1 MKQFYLLFLLLSF
14 TWSHA
19 QFFEDFEG
27 DIFPPSGWIISS
39 NLVNPLAQWN
49 SIDGTTALSGTK
61 SAYMTRYNV
70 GAGNTSEDWLIT
82 PPITVSEGFNLH
94 FFSRTTLSGNQG
106 TLYQIKVST
115 STDSNDLSSFVLLQE
130 YNETTLHPG
139 SLESYAMHELSL
151 ETYENQTIRIAF
163 VRVYFQYGFALGGDR
178 WLLDNVVVDT
188 DLPSGCAAPYSLSL
202 GGSLHNSFTVQWLNG
217 GYGQLYQTFITQN
230 PDEIPSDELLFSGT
244 VLRNRQ
250 FTNLNCNSTHY
261 VYVRAKCHNDIT
273 SEWTGPIEVTTTACR
288 IRMIAFMDL
297 NYNGIKDANEPNF
310 NLGSY
315 QYEFNNS
322 GNVMEGSSSFSF
334 YDVFLDDDTTT
345 LNLNFNI
352 YPENSGTYVC
362 NQSYSNITYNPQN
375 FIFYFPVNV
384 TNPPHF
390 VSLNLFGVNPRPSST
405 YMNHITLK
413 NLGAEPQ
420 SGTITYTKDPELN
433 IHQVNVPAT
442 ITPTGFTYNYTN
454 LGPNE
459 TRHIS
464 VRFLIPEIP
473 IVQLDQMLNS
483 SVIATYINSSS
494 TTSSN
499 QRTITNRIV
508 ASYDPND
515 KNEDRGPQIHID
527 DFEVGNDLFYTIRF
541 QNTGNANA
549 LTVRIEDVLDPQL
562 NPATVR
568 MIASSHNYTLTRNQN
583 FLEWTFN
590 DINLV
595 PESVDELESIG
606 YVYFKIKPF
615 PGFTVGSII
624 PNTAAI
630 YFDTNPPIITNTF
643 QTEFVDQLSVPSLE
657 ATHFQIYPNPAKEM
671 VYIQS
676 TSSETLSSIRLF
688 NMLGKE
694 VLQLNNIH
702 STATQINLSGLPIGI
717 YLMELTSESGTSSTQ
732 KVVKQ

>member
-1 MKQFYLLFLLLSF
+1 MKQIYLFFLLLCF
-14 TWSHA
+14 TGSNA

-27 DIFPPSGWIISS
+27 ETFPPPGWTITS
-39 NLVNPLAQWN
+39 NLANPLSQWTA
-49 SIDGTTALSGTK
+49 SDGINAMSGDK
-61 SAYMTRYNV
+61 SAFMTRYNV

-82 PPITVSEGFNLH
+82 PLIEVEEDFKLH
-94 FFSRTTLSGNQG
+94 FISRTTLSGNQG
-106 TLYQIKVST
+106 TLYQIKIST
-115 STDSNDLSSFVLLQE
+115 STDPNDLSSFVLLHE

-139 SLESYAMHELSL
+139 PLESYQMHELSL
-151 ETYENQTIRIAF
+151 EAYENQSIRIAF
-163 VRVYFQYGFALGGDR
+163 VRVFSQYGFALGGDR
-178 WLLDNVVVDT
+178 WVLDNIVVDV
-188 DLPSGCAAPYSLSL
+188 DVPPGCAAPYSLTLS
-202 GGSLHNSFTVQWLNG
+202 GSLHNSFTVQWANG
-217 GYGQLYQTFITQN
+217 GYGQLYQTFITQD
-230 PDEIPSDELLFSGT
+230 PDEIPSGELQFTGIIH
-244 VLRNRQ
+244 RNRQ

-261 VYVRAKCHNDIT
+261 VYVRAKCHNDIVT
-273 SEWTGPIEVTTTACR
+273 EWVGPIEVTTTACR

-310 NLGSY
+310 NLGSF

-334 YDVFLDDDTTT
+334 YDVFLDNDTTT

-390 VSLNLFGVNPRPSST
+390 VSLNFFGVNPRPSST
-405 YMNHITLK
+405 YMNNITLR

-420 SGTITYTKDPELN
+420 SGTITFTKDPQLN

-459 TRHIS
+459 TQHIS

-473 IVQLDQMLNS
+473 IVQLDQTLNS
-483 SVIATYINSSS
+483 SVIATYINSSG

-499 QRTITNRIV
+499 QSTLTNRIV
-508 ASYDPND
+508 AAYDPND

-527 DFEVGNDLFYTIRF
+527 DFEVGDDLYYTIRF

-568 MIASSHNYTLTRNQN
+568 MISSSHNYILTRNQN
-583 FLEWTFN
+583 LLEWTFN
-590 DINLV
+590 DIDLV

-615 PGFTVGSII
+615 PGFTVGSVI
-624 PNTAAI
+624 PNTASI
-630 YFDTNPPIITNTF
+630 FFDTNPPIITNTF

-657 ATHFQIYPNPAKEM
+657 TTHFQIYPNPVREM
-671 VYIQS
+671 MYIQS
-676 TSSETLSSIRLF
+676 TSTETLSSIRLF

-694 VLQLNNIH
+694 VLQLNHIH
-702 STATQINLSGLPIGI
+702 STATQINLSGLQSGI
-717 YLMELTSESGTSSTQ
+717 YLIELTSEHGTTTTK